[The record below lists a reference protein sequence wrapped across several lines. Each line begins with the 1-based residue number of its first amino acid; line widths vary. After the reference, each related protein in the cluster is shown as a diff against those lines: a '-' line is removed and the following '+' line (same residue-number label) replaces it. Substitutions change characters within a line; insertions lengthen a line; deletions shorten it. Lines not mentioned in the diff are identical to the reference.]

1 MIFAVRGLMVSLAF
15 FALLYTFLSL
25 GQFLAW
31 KGFGSKLRKYLGA
44 NGLLMFRVAPF
55 AVSAA
60 VSLFLILPSFVE
72 LETHSMDEDLGTF
85 VLAIAALLILSAGF
99 IRTVAAELCTRRIL
113 NACLEDSHELKHS
126 TAAPLVV
133 APRSLSPLMMVGIRV
148 PRVVISDA
156 TPSILNDAELRVAVR
171 HELAHL
177 RARDNLKKAIF
188 NCLPFPGMKGM
199 LDAWQEAAE
208 LAADEVAVANRKE
221 ALDLAAALIKL
232 SRHFPHQ
239 ITPDFAT
246 SLVTGTELT
255 AKRIQRLLAWSK
267 APAVTAIPWRYPLF
281 AGAVLFLTVVA
292 KLGPA
297 LVLMHSITER
307 LVP

>member
-1 MIFAVRGLMVSLAF
+1 MVSLAF

-25 GQFLAW
+25 GLFLAW
-31 KGFGSKLRKYLGA
+31 KCFGSRLCKHFGA

-55 AVSAA
+55 AVSTA
-60 VSLFLILPSFVE
+60 VSVFLILPSFVE

-85 VLAIAALLILSAGF
+85 VLAISALLILGAGF
-99 IRTVAAELCTRRIL
+99 IRTLAAELCTRRIL
-113 NACLEDSHELKHS
+113 NACLEDSHEFRHS
-126 TAAPLVV
+126 PSVPLVV

-156 TPSILNDAELRVAVR
+156 TPGILNDAELRVAVR

-199 LDAWQEAAE
+199 LEAWQEAAE
-208 LAADEVAVANRKE
+208 LAADDGAVANRKE

-232 SRHFPHQ
+232 SRHFPRQ

-255 AKRIQRLLAWSK
+255 TKRIQRLLAWNK
-267 APAVTAIPWRYPLF
+267 ASAVTASPWRYPVF
-281 AGAVLFLTVVA
+281 AGCVLCLIVVA
-292 KLGPA
+292 RLGPA
-297 LVLMHSITER
+297 LAFIHSITER